1 MIEVKPFFVVG
12 LVLFRCAFP
21 PRLEDNLGSFCRN
34 ALLREGFPDNLHGI
48 SFSLPSMD
56 HLCPEMQAM
65 TKMADLTKFR
75 QTDFGQIDDF
85 HANYIT

>member
-1 MIEVKPFFVVG
+1 MTFAEVQVK
-12 LVLFRCAFP
+12 
-21 PRLEDNLGSFCRN
+21 
-34 ALLREGFPDNLHGI
+34 
-48 SFSLPSMD
+48 